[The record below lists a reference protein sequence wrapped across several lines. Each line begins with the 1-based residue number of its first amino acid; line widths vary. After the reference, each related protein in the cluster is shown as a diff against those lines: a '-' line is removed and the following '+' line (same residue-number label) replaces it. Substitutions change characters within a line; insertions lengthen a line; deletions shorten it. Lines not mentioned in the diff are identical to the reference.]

1 MNDKHFCQSGLGIKI
16 ILWWKGR
23 KIAALGRRSDGLKK
37 FCSSGGHMVKGKF
50 MKINIIRSKVRIF
63 WKGGRKKEKK
73 AGVRKGREK
82 KEKKIKG

>member
-16 ILWWKGR
+16 ILWRKGR
-23 KIAALGRRSDGLKK
+23 KLLQLRRSHDCKT
-37 FCSSGGHMVKGKF
+37 MVKGKF